1 MIPASGGL
9 ALWHHQLVVGVVF
22 LAIAVAGF
30 EFSVVSAI
38 SLGTGLV
45 PGAPARGLG
54 LLIGVDT
61 VGRAVMSVPAT
72 RLYSSYGI
80 GWPAAIASMLAAIGV
95 VAITLSSVAV
105 RRTEVVPGNPA
116 TQPR

>member
-1 MIPASGGL
+1 
-9 ALWHHQLVVGVVF
+9 
-22 LAIAVAGF
+22 

-45 PGAPARGLG
+45 PGSPARGLG

-72 RLYSSYGI
+72 RLYTDHGI
-80 GWPAAIASMLAAIGV
+80 GWPAAMSAVLGA
-95 VAITLSSVAV
+95 VAVITITLSAP
-105 RRTEVVPGNPA
+105 RTA
-116 TQPR
+116 QPR